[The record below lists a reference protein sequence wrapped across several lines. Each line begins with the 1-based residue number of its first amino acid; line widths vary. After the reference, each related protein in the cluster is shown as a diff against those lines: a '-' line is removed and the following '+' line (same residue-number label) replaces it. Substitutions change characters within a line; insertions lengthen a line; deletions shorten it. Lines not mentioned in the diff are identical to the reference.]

1 MNKTPAVRFKGFTE
15 DWEQRKLCEI
25 TTEKLTN
32 GVMNYRSVEPTDVRH
47 INVINMYTSDEIHI
61 DELSFSAY
69 DDSVLNKCNVE
80 FGDVFL
86 TRSSLKPEG
95 IAEPNVLLA
104 NGRFVFDDHLIRM
117 KINKKKYDPCFIKIC
132 LETRHIKEQFIKSS
146 KTTAFTT
153 IGQDDIADC
162 IGFFP
167 DITEQK
173 SLALIF
179 SSIDNLIT
187 LHQRKYEKL
196 VNIKKSMLYKMFPQ
210 NGSKVPEIRFAGFT
224 DDWEQQ
230 AFEKAFDYLQNNTL
244 SRAEL
249 NNENGVAKNVHYG
262 DVLIKFGEYLDISN
276 SVLPYIT
283 SQQVTNRFR
292 SSLLK
297 NGDVVMADT
306 AEDETVG
313 KCTELAGISH
323 YPIISGL
330 HTIPLRPKIKFAAGY
345 LGYYMNSSRYHNQ
358 LLPLIQGTK
367 VSSISK
373 NALKNTSILFPSKTD
388 EQRLI
393 GQFFIQLDDLIIFHQ
408 RKLEK
413 LKQLKQAMLHK
424 MFV

>member
-69 DDSVLNKCNVE
+69 DDSVINKCNVE

-153 IGQDDIADC
+153 IGQDDIAEC

-187 LHQRKYEKL
+187 LHQHKYEKL
-196 VNIKKSMLYKMFPQ
+196 KNIKKSMLYKMFPQ
-210 NGSKVPEIRFAGFT
+210 NGRKVPEIRFTGFT
-224 DDWEQQ
+224 DDWEQRKLLELGEIVTGSTPST
-230 AFEKAFDYLQNNTL
+230 AKAEYY
-244 SRAEL
+244 S
-249 NNENGVAKNVHYG
+249 ENGLPWVTPT
-262 DVLIKFGEYLDISN
+262 DIKSNIISN
-276 SVLPYIT
+276 SPRKLSDEGVR
-283 SQQVTNRFR
+283 VAR
-292 SSLLK
+292 
-297 NGDVVMADT
+297 VVPANT
-306 AEDETVG
+306 IL
-313 KCTELAGISH
+313 CTCIA
-323 YPIISGL
+323 
-330 HTIPLRPKIKFAAGY
+330 
-345 LGYYMNSSRYHNQ
+345 
-358 LLPLIQGTK
+358 
-367 VSSISK
+367 SIGK
-373 NALKNTSILFPSKTD
+373 NALLTVKGSFNQQINSLKPNEENDPYFLLTESEIWSNHMKQMAASGTMQIINKTEFSELPTMIPKYE
-388 EQRLI
+388 EQKIIGEYFKYIDNLI
-393 GQFFIQLDDLIIFHQ
+393 TLHQ

>member
-69 DDSVLNKCNVE
+69 DDSVINKCNVE

-153 IGQDDIADC
+153 IGQDDIAEC

-187 LHQRKYEKL
+187 LHQHKYEKL
-196 VNIKKSMLYKMFPQ
+196 KNIKKSMLYKMFPQ
-210 NGSKVPEIRFAGFT
+210 NGRKVPEIRFTGFT
-224 DDWEQQ
+224 DDWEQRKLGEVVSS
-230 AFEKAFDYLQNNTL
+230 FEYGLNAAAKEFDGVNKYLRITDIDDSSRVFKDDDLTSPDTNLSTAGSYQLNDGEILFARTGASVGKSFIYRESDGLVYYAGFLIRAKVKPEYDSEFIFQNTL
-244 SRAEL
+244 GASYE
-249 NNENGVAKNVHYG
+249 KY
-262 DVLIKFGEYLDISN
+262 IQ
-276 SVLPYIT
+276 IT
-283 SQQVTNRFR
+283 SQR
-292 SSLLK
+292 SGQPGV
-297 NGDVVMADT
+297 NAQEY
-306 AEDETVG
+306 AEYTFLVPDYSEQKKIG
-313 KCTELAGISH
+313 GF
-323 YPIISGL
+323 
-330 HTIPLRPKIKFAAGY
+330 LRQTD
-345 LGYYMNSSRYHNQ
+345 N
-358 LLPLIQGTK
+358 LIT
-367 VSSISK
+367 
-373 NALKNTSILFPSKTD
+373 L
-388 EQRLI
+388 
-393 GQFFIQLDDLIIFHQ
+393 HQ

>member
-15 DWEQRKLCEI
+15 DWEQRKFGDYGSIAMCRRI
-25 TTEKLTN
+25 FK
-32 GVMNYRSVEPTDVRH
+32 H
-47 INVINMYTSDEIHI
+47 QTSDAGEIPFFKI
-61 DELSFSAY
+61 GTFGNTPDAFISKELFEEFKAMYPYPEKGDILISA
-69 DDSVLNKCNVE
+69 SGSIGRTVE
-80 FGDVFL
+80 FKGKDEYYQDSNIVWLKHDKRITNPFL
-86 TRSSLKPEG
+86 CHLYSVVKWDGVEG
-95 IAEPNVLLA
+95 STIKRLYNDIFLNTEIIIPSVSEQDQIATTLDNI
-104 NGRFVFDDHLIRM
+104 DD
-117 KINKKKYDPCFIKIC
+117 
-132 LETRHIKEQFIKSS
+132 
-146 KTTAFTT
+146 
-153 IGQDDIADC
+153 
-162 IGFFP
+162 
-167 DITEQK
+167 
-173 SLALIF
+173 
-179 SSIDNLIT
+179 LIT
-187 LHQRKYEKL
+187 FQQCKYEKL

-249 NNENGVAKNVHYG
+249 NIENGVAKNVHYG

-330 HTIPLRPKIKFAAGY
+330 HTIPLRPKIRFAAGY

-373 NALKNTSILFPSKTD
+373 NALKNTSILFPSKTY

-393 GQFFIQLDDLIIFHQ
+393 GQYFIQLDNLILFHH

-413 LKQLKQAMLHK
+413 LKQIKQAMLHK

>member
-153 IGQDDIADC
+153 IGQDDIAEC

-179 SSIDNLIT
+179 SSIDKLIT

-210 NGSKVPEIRFAGFT
+210 NGNKVPEIRFTGFT
-224 DDWEQQ
+224 DEWEQRKFSELAETRRGLTYNPSNIRDSGIRVLRSSNIAEDQ
-230 AFEKAFDYLQNNTL
+230 FTYGEDDVFVEPDAANIPYANRGDILITSANGSTRLVGKHAIIRDIPDNSAVHGGFMLLARANNSEFVNAL
-244 SRAEL
+244 MSAPWYSKFISLYVAGGNGAIGNL
-249 NNENGVAKNVHYG
+249 NKNDLDEQ
-262 DVLIKFGEYLDISN
+262 DVLVPE
-276 SVLPYIT
+276 
-283 SQQVTNRFR
+283 
-292 SSLLK
+292 
-297 NGDVVMADT
+297 DT
-306 AEDETVG
+306 
-313 KCTELAGISH
+313 
-323 YPIISGL
+323 
-330 HTIPLRPKIKFAAGY
+330 
-345 LGYYMNSSRYHNQ
+345 
-358 LLPLIQGTK
+358 
-367 VSSISK
+367 
-373 NALKNTSILFPSKTD
+373 
-388 EQRLI
+388 EQKAI
-393 GQFFIQLDDLIIFHQ
+393 GQYFEQLDNLITLHQ

>member
-15 DWEQRKLCEI
+15 DWEQRKLKEFGYSEGGTSI
-25 TTEKLTN
+25 ESEFSEKGKYKVISIGSYSEDSKYTDQGIRAIESDKTIRRILEQNDLTMILN
-32 GVMNYRSVEPTDVRH
+32 DKTASGNIIGRVLF
-47 INVINMYTSDEIHI
+47 I
-61 DELSFSAY
+61 DESNVFVYNQRTEMLRPNQDYYYPKFLY
-69 DDSVLNKCNVE
+69 HLLNAPKHRE
-80 FGDVFL
+80 
-86 TRSSLKPEG
+86 
-95 IAEPNVLLA
+95 
-104 NGRFVFDDHLIRM
+104 
-117 KINKKKYDPCFIKIC
+117 KIIKQSQGNTQIYVNW
-132 LETRHIKEQFIKSS
+132 S
-146 KTTAFTT
+146 K
-153 IGQDDIADC
+153 IS
-162 IGFFP
+162 
-167 DITEQK
+167 DITYMLPELGEQTNI
-173 SLALIF
+173 SNFYDQL
-179 SSIDNLIT
+179 DNLIT
-187 LHQRKYEKL
+187 NQQHKYEKL
-196 VNIKKSMLYKMFPQ
+196 VNIKKSLLYKMFPQ
-210 NGSKVPEIRFAGFT
+210 NDSKVPEIRFAGFT

-230 AFEKAFDYLQNNTL
+230 AFEKVFDYLQNNTL

-262 DVLIKFGEYLDISN
+262 DVLIKYGEYLDISN

-313 KCTELAGISH
+313 KCTELDGISH

-373 NALKNTSILFPSKTD
+373 NALKNTSILFPSITD

-393 GQFFIQLDDLIIFHQ
+393 GQYFIQLDNLIIFHH
-408 RKLEK
+408 RKFEK
-413 LKQLKQAMLHK
+413 LKQIKQAMLHK